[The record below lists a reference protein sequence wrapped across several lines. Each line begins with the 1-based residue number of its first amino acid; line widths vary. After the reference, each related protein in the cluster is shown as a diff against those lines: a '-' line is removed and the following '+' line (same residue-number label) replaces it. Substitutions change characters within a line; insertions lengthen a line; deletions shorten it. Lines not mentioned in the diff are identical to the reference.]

1 MSLYQHLKREK
12 EVVDYVSATSL
23 FLYTIKVASKDNL
36 KEGVRKEFRRD
47 RTHYRS
53 RPSSYLLP
61 VERSGRQL

>member
-23 FLYTIKVASKDNL
+23 FLYTIKVASMDNS
-36 KEGVRKEFRRD
+36 KKGVRTEFRPD

-61 VERSGRQL
+61 VERSGR